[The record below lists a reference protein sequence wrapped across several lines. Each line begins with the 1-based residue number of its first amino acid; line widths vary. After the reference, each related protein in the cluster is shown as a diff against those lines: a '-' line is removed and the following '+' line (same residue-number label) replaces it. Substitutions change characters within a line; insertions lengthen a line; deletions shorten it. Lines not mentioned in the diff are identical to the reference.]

1 MLASPVPTQTVS
13 WFEGSRVTSPI
24 DMLGASSNTH
34 SHETPSLMDFQTP
47 EDAPAT
53 YSV

>member
-13 WFEGSRVTSPI
+13 WFDGSSVTSPI
-24 DMLGASSNTH
+24 DMLGASSKTH
-34 SHETPSLMDFQTP
+34 SQVTPSLTVLQTP

-53 YSV
+53 